1 MALVLKDRVKE
12 TSSTTGT
19 GTITLNGAV
28 TGFQSFAAIGNGNT
42 TYYTISDSSSGSW
55 EVGIGTYTSSGTTL
69 SRTTVLASSNSGSLV
84 NFTSGTK
91 DVFVTYPSSR
101 SIYADGTTLV
111 ATNSSILPTTSG
123 GTGLT
128 SFTSGGIPYATSTS
142 ALATGSTLT
151 FNGTSFTLTG
161 STTSINGLAGS
172 SFRLQNTA
180 ATANWYLE
188 TSSLDFQTRTSQAG
202 AVKWLISDTEQM
214 RLSSTALLVGTTTNT
229 NTSKLVSSGT
239 ISQTVGSTQYLVVD
253 QSDIGTGANEIPL
266 NQYLGNLA
274 YQDNTNLPSV
284 GVGAGTAAL
293 PSVFN
298 ATDTDTGVWFP
309 AANTIAASVGG
320 SERMRLDSLG
330 LLQVGTTSPAG
341 GSQITAYGASNGQI
355 AVQNSTNWSRML
367 QNAGDLYID
376 NGVGGSAGNII
387 FRQGSSTTERVRI
400 DTSGNLLVGLTSA
413 TGVAKLQVSGAL
425 RTTGFTVATLPAG
438 TVGMRTYVTDALAP
452 SFSATVTGGGAVT
465 IPVFYNGTNW
475 IVA

>member
-84 NFTSGTK
+84 NFTAGTK

-142 ALATGSTLT
+142 ALTTGSTLT

-214 RLSSTALLVGTTTNT
+214 RLTSTGLGIGVTSPSSKLHVGGTFRQTDATISYGYSVDTSSNKITYAALYGGGYFAWQTNNSGADRMTLDTSGNLLVGTTTNT
-229 NTSKLVSSGT
+229 NTSKLVSNGT

-266 NQYLGNLA
+266 NQYLGKMA
-274 YQDNTNLPSV
+274 YKDVV
-284 GVGAGTAAL
+284 GMDATLNPAPTIASAATIQPLTPIVFVSGT
-293 PSVFN
+293 
-298 ATDTDTGVWFP
+298 TTI
-309 AANTIAASVGG
+309 NTITVPAEFVGG
-320 SERMRLDSLG
+320 G
-330 LLQVGTTSPAG
+330 
-341 GSQITAYGASNGQI
+341 QITIIPTGLW
-355 AVQNSTNWSRML
+355 ST
-367 QNAGDLYID
+367 G
-376 NGVGGSAGNII
+376 
-387 FRQGSSTTERVRI
+387 
-400 DTSGNLLVGLTSA
+400 TSGNIAIAT
-413 TGVAKLQVSGAL
+413 TGVVSKALIMTYDATTAKW
-425 RTTGFTVATLPAG
+425 
-438 TVGMRTYVTDALAP
+438 YP
-452 SFSATVTGGGAVT
+452 S
-465 IPVFYNGTNW
+465 Y
-475 IVA
+475 

>member
-266 NQYLGNLA
+266 NQYLGKMA
-274 YQDNTNLPSV
+274 YKDVV
-284 GVGAGTAAL
+284 GMAATLNPAPTIASAATIQPLTPIVFVSGT
-293 PSVFN
+293 
-298 ATDTDTGVWFP
+298 TTI
-309 AANTIAASVGG
+309 NTITVPAEFVGG
-320 SERMRLDSLG
+320 GQITIIPTG
-330 LLQVGTTSPAG
+330 LLTTG
-341 GSQITAYGASNGQI
+341 
-355 AVQNSTNWSRML
+355 
-367 QNAGDLYID
+367 
-376 NGVGGSAGNII
+376 
-387 FRQGSSTTERVRI
+387 
-400 DTSGNLLVGLTSA
+400 TSGNI
-413 TGVAKLQVSGAL
+413 AL
-425 RTTGFTVATLPAG
+425 A
-438 TVGMRTYVTDALAP
+438 TVGVVSKALIMTYDATTAKWYP
-452 SFSATVTGGGAVT
+452 S
-465 IPVFYNGTNW
+465 Y
-475 IVA
+475 